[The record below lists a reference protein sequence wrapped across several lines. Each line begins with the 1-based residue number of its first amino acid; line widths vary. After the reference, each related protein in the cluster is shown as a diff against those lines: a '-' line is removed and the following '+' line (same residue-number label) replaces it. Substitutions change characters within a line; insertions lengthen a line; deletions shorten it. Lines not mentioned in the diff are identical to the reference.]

1 MKGITRSVAGLII
14 FTILT
19 CGIYHMYWM
28 YVTTNE
34 VNQFLCEE
42 DTSGG
47 MVLVFS
53 IITCGIYA
61 LYWYYNMGKKL
72 QVAQCRDFGK
82 SIDNNNNNN
91 NNNNDDSV
99 LYLLLSLFGFAI
111 VSSAIIQANLNKV
124 WGRI

>member
-14 FTILT
+14 LSILT

-34 VNQFLCEE
+34 TNEYLSKE

-61 LYWYYNMGKKL
+61 IYWYYTMGKKL
-72 QVAQCRDFGK
+72 QDVQFRALGK
-82 SIDNNNNNN
+82 TNGNG
-91 NNNNDDSV
+91 NDDSL
-99 LYLLLSLFGFAI
+99 LYILLSIFGFSIIA
-111 VSSAIIQANLNKV
+111 SAIIQSNLNKS
-124 WGRI
+124 WASM

>member
-19 CGIYHMYWM
+19 CGIYHFYWM

-34 VNQFLCEE
+34 VNEYLCED
-42 DTSGG
+42 DTNGG

-53 IITCGIYA
+53 IITCGIYT

-72 QVAQCRDFGK
+72 QGVQYRAFCK
-82 SIDNNNNNN
+82 VNSNS
-91 NNNNDDSV
+91 NDDSI
-99 LYLLLSLFGFAI
+99 LYLLLSIFGLAI
-111 VSSAIIQANLNKV
+111 ISSAIIQSNLNNV
-124 WGRI
+124 WRSI